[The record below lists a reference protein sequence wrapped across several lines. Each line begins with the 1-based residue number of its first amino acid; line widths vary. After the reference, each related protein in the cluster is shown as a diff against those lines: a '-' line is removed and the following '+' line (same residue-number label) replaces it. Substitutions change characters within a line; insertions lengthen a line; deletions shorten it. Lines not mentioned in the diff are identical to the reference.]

1 MSGTAAPAGAT
12 VAAATSDLGSAA
24 SPRPNGEVST
34 PAGFGASTL
43 QDALGHPPYLRSID
57 SDPPPP
63 VALRVAPTLGSV
75 LGLIG
80 ALVAIALLAVAGHI
94 VLLVLLGGVLA
105 YLLLPLVDMLER
117 RGVGRSAA
125 AAIVFLGLLGV
136 ITTLAVAL
144 APVAMREADV
154 LRQSWEDGRI
164 SALLDQ
170 AERDLVARFP
180 FLEYGTLGLAE
191 AAERAV
197 ERPGNRIL
205 GFVPD
210 LLSALTDALIVP
222 FVLFFLLR
230 DGHSLRRRALA
241 VVPNRYFE
249 FVMGVLYKIDANLGG
264 YLRSQSVVA
273 LFVGAMTTIGLG
285 IAGVS
290 NYAVL
295 GFLTGFLNFVP
306 YVGFAISFMLTVAVS
321 VVTTG
326 GFDQVAAV
334 AVVFAIAQGLE
345 NFALQPWIT
354 GRNVSLHPVAVL
366 LAIFIGDRAFG
377 VMGMALAVPAAAV
390 LKVVVVE
397 TVVTLRRFR
406 L

>member
-1 MSGTAAPAGAT
+1 
-12 VAAATSDLGSAA
+12 
-24 SPRPNGEVST
+24 
-34 PAGFGASTL
+34 
-43 QDALGHPPYLRSID
+43 
-57 SDPPPP
+57 
-63 VALRVAPTLGSV
+63 V
-75 LGLIG
+75 LGLLG

-94 VLLVLLGGVLA
+94 TLLVLLGGVLA

-117 RGVGRSAA
+117 RGMGRSAA
-125 AAIVFLGLLGV
+125 AAVVFFGLFGAIAA
-136 ITTLAVAL
+136 ITALL
-144 APVAMREADV
+144 APVAMREAGV
-154 LRQSWEDGRI
+154 LRQSWEDGTI
-164 SALLDQ
+164 AALLDQ
-170 AERDLVARFP
+170 AERDLAARFP
-180 FLEYGTLGLAE
+180 FLEYGTLGLAD
-191 AAERAV
+191 AAQRAV
-197 ERPGNRIL
+197 ERPGNRLL

-230 DGHSLRRRALA
+230 DGHSMRRRAVA

-264 YLRSQSVVA
+264 YLRSQTVVA
-273 LFVGAMTTIGLG
+273 LFVGALTTIGLG
-285 IAGVS
+285 AAGVS

-321 VVTTG
+321 VFTTG
-326 GFDQVAAV
+326 GFDQVAAI
-334 AVVFAIAQGLE
+334 AVVFAVAQGLE

-354 GRNVSLHPVAVL
+354 GRNVSLHPVTVL
-366 LAIFIGDRAFG
+366 LAIFVGDRAFG